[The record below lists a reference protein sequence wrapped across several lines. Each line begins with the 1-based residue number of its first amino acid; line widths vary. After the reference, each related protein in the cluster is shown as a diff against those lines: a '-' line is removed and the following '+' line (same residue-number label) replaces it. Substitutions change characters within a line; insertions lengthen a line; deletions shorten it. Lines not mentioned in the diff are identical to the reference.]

1 MAVPNQGQTVA
12 AAWEAYVNQDPTDNI
27 FQRHWLL
34 ENLRQNGSFEKQ
46 TGRNIKHILEYA
58 TNGTVKFMSEMET
71 LDTTR
76 QDVFDEAQFEWKF
89 VGGDV
94 VMSEFERAITSG
106 GAAKF
111 DLLARKLDNL
121 KTSLEEAFN
130 SACFGDGTGTIGKD
144 LGGLQSIVSSTPTTG
159 TVGAINRATFS
170 FWRNQQSS
178 GAKTSTAF
186 DNLKGTL
193 ESVYNSSS
201 NGIGKETPTF
211 CVTTQTVFQGFMSL
225 LVAQERYDR
234 NGPTD
239 RAVSGFKGQTAQF
252 KDIPIGYDPQCPSG
266 NAYILN
272 NRNLYLIYML
282 WMKGYPAVDP
292 TNQFIEVF
300 KTLSIA
306 NLTTDNPRRLG
317 VVTAI
322 T

>member
-1 MAVPNQGQTVA
+1 MAAPNQGQTVA

-58 TNGTVKFMSEMET
+58 TNGTVKFMSEMES

-121 KTSLEEAFN
+121 KTSIEEAFN
-130 SACFGDGTGTIGKD
+130 TSCFGDGTGTNGKE
-144 LGGLQSIVSSTPTTG
+144 LGGLQLLVSSTPTTG
-159 TVGAINRATFS
+159 TVGAISRSTFS
-170 FWRNQQSS
+170 FWRNQQTS

-201 NGIGKETPTF
+201 NGIGKENPTF
-211 CVTTQTVFQGFMSL
+211 AVTTQTVFQGFMSL

-234 NGPTD
+234 NGPSD
-239 RAVSGFKGQTAQF
+239 KAISGFKGQYAQF
-252 KDIPIGYDPQCPSG
+252 KDIPIGYDPQCPSA
-266 NAYILN
+266 NCYILN
-272 NRNLYLIYML
+272 NRNLHLIYML

-292 TNQFIEVF
+292 TNQFVDVF
-300 KTLSIA
+300 KVLSIA

-317 VVTAI
+317 VI
-322 T
+322 TSIS